1 LSQAFQLPVRAA
13 GRDVA
18 ISHEPAAPLEH
29 LLEGFTIVVVDDD
42 ADTRE
47 LLASVFVSAGAVV
60 RAAAGA
66 SEALEL
72 CTEVLPDALV
82 SDIGMPGR
90 DGYALIRDVRAT
102 LDGAAPRLAVAV
114 SAYASPPDRERA
126 IAAGFD
132 HHIAKPIDPDLL
144 VQAVHRLLTAR
155 PAAAS

>member
-1 LSQAFQLPVRAA
+1 
-13 GRDVA
+13 
-18 ISHEPAAPLEH
+18 
-29 LLEGFTIVVVDDD
+29 
-42 ADTRE
+42 
-47 LLASVFVSAGAVV
+47 
-60 RAAAGA
+60 
-66 SEALEL
+66 
-72 CTEVLPDALV
+72 LPDALI

-90 DGYALIRDVRAT
+90 DGCALIRDVRAT
-102 LDGAAPRLAVAV
+102 LDGAGPRLAVAL